1 MKDAHPREATTPAA
15 EPAGPTRRMKPW
27 ETILVFGILL
37 FVLQG
42 VAAFLVEEY
51 SGGCMFIIPAYF
63 YALVVILPVLLV
75 RRFGVAAAIYAP
87 AAILGLPMLYYFEWI
102 TERHYVGVWAPF
114 VWSLLFVAYGLS
126 ADLAYRLLPATV
138 SERWRAILSG
148 AVLGGVTFGLTLLG
162 LTTLYVPSAREGH
175 LLFFTNGIY
184 FSLPWMVI
192 TSAFGGYTAYAISR
206 NV

>member
-1 MKDAHPREATTPAA
+1 MEQKEFRENPTGS
-15 EPAGPTRRMKPW
+15 AGPSRVWR
-27 ETILVFGILL
+27 TILLFGGLL

-51 SGGCMFIIPAYF
+51 SGGCMFIIPMYF
-63 YALVVILPVLLV
+63 YSLVVILPVLRLK
-75 RRFGVAAAIYAP
+75 RFGVAAAVYAP

-102 TERHYVGVWAPF
+102 TERHYVGVWAPL
-114 VWSLLFVAYGLS
+114 VWSLLFIAYGLS
-126 ADLAYRLLPATV
+126 VDLTYRLLPATV

-162 LTTLYVPSAREGH
+162 LIVLYVPSAREGH
-175 LLFFTNGIY
+175 LLFFTHGIP

-206 NV
+206 DV